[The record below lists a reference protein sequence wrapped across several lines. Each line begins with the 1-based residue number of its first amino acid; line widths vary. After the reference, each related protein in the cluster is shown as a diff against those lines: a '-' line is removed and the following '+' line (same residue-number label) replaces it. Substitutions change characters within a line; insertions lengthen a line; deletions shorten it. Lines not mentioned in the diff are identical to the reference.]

1 MNETASFLRKHML
14 DPLLESSCN
23 DGNETGCNESNVQD
37 MDTRGRAIDLD
48 SNFVSN
54 GGLDLVFVVDSS
66 SSVTRKGFKR
76 GLNFSIALVDEIY
89 KRQRYDEFQYIA
101 VRVVIL

>member
-1 MNETASFLRKHML
+1 M
-14 DPLLESSCN
+14 
-23 DGNETGCNESNVQD
+23 
-37 MDTRGRAIDLD
+37 D
-48 SNFVSN
+48 SNFVSK

-66 SSVTRKGFKR
+66 SSVTRKGFER